1 MSDTGQFV
9 QQDQDAD
16 IWRGLQQF
24 STLPAWLAS
33 IKDTER
39 TLEALSRAIP
49 DFANGFKILNKVRI
63 GHMLFTE
70 NYWQNLCTL
79 YIRFPGAPEE
89 KTIDLNG
96 RLFPPEVI
104 LVDKPVIEGILG
116 SDEWHAYI
124 PELHLELNSLLP
136 ETVLEA
142 FELLT
147 DPVQSRKFLEEN
159 IRSASTAYRNLRI
172 QSCKPEIVRYKPG
185 NRCTILYHLGY
196 SADMPVDHYGPPVV
210 VAKTYQKEKG
220 QNAYDSMLALWNAL
234 FRSSNSVHVAEPL
247 AYNSEHRVL
256 IQGPVWEEQTL
267 TDLILS
273 AIHTGTPQAVAEL
286 NAMMQKTAVGLAE
299 LHKSKVEIGRMVT
312 WEEEIEQVQGQVK
325 QLSAVFPQLLPAA
338 EPFLKRLKKLEAE
351 IPPDPFVPSHGTF
364 RPSQVLLYKG
374 EISFIDF
381 DSFCQ
386 SEPSRDLSLF
396 LSTIMSIGLTLSPFD
411 KGKDP
416 NQTIAEEANWEARF
430 SLISSICKQFL
441 DVYEQYQPVSLQRV
455 ALWEALNLFYYVLS
469 GWMKVKIKGNEIEYL
484 VKTLDHFIKNKF

>member
-89 KTIDLNG
+89 KTIDLIG

-185 NRCTILYHLGY
+185 NRCTILYHLEY
-196 SADMPVDHYGPPVV
+196 SADMPVDHYGTSGGGCQNLS
-210 VAKTYQKEKG
+210 KKKKG
-220 QNAYDSMLALWNAL
+220 QNAYDSMLALWNTL
-234 FRSSNSVHVAEPL
+234 FRSSISVHVAEPL

-256 IQGPVWEEQTL
+256 IQGPVWEEA
-267 TDLILS
+267 DAYRSNPIS
-273 AIHTGTPQAVAEL
+273 
-286 NAMMQKTAVGLAE
+286 
-299 LHKSKVEIGRMVT
+299 
-312 WEEEIEQVQGQVK
+312 
-325 QLSAVFPQLLPAA
+325 
-338 EPFLKRLKKLEAE
+338 
-351 IPPDPFVPSHGTF
+351 DP
-364 RPSQVLLYKG
+364 YWN
-374 EISFIDF
+374 
-381 DSFCQ
+381 
-386 SEPSRDLSLF
+386 
-396 LSTIMSIGLTLSPFD
+396 SP
-411 KGKDP
+411 G
-416 NQTIAEEANWEARF
+416 
-430 SLISSICKQFL
+430 SC
-441 DVYEQYQPVSLQRV
+441 
-455 ALWEALNLFYYVLS
+455 
-469 GWMKVKIKGNEIEYL
+469 
-484 VKTLDHFIKNKF
+484 